1 VCAALANEAGATLR
15 RPGAAPAAIEATV
28 LSHHAGG
35 GNERRRAAGAGLV
48 DSELVSQIQALHVR
62 AWQQTACRKMPP
74 ISERRSDERAGGAD
88 LSAHDNGRPRM
99 LTPREAADIAGGL
112 TEEDFDARVE
122 SVCLKWVAD
131 EAETLTEA
139 SLMLRDYA
147 EWLLE
152 LELDGWQLVDPVDG
166 GHGILVN
173 EDPEKRLS
181 ESA

>member
-1 VCAALANEAGATLR
+1 LPNDPGATSRGL
-15 RPGAAPAAIEATV
+15 GAAPAAEDLAV
-28 LSHHAGG
+28 EPHHAGRRD
-35 GNERRRAAGAGLV
+35 ERRCAAGAGFV
-48 DSELVSQIQALHVR
+48 DRKLVSEVQPLHDPLG
-62 AWQQTACRKMPP
+62 QQTACRKSRP
-74 ISERRSDERAGGAD
+74 ICGKRSDERAGGAEMR
-88 LSAHDNGRPRM
+88 AHDNGKPRL
-99 LTPREAADIAGGL
+99 LTPREAADIAGEL

-122 SVCLKWVAD
+122 SVCVKWVAD
-131 EAETLTEA
+131 EAATLTEA

-181 ESA
+181 ETG